1 MIKKLL
7 RICNLLNMKIK
18 NNLFIRKIIYFEIT
32 KTVSLS
38 KIIKSFLFLPAS
50 IYKELETWLRSK
62 DETVKT
68 DKISYMLNYA
78 F

>member
-18 NNLFIRKIIYFEIT
+18 NNLFVKKIIYFEIT

-50 IYKELETWLRSK
+50 IYKELET
-62 DETVKT
+62 VKT

>member
-1 MIKKLL
+1 
-7 RICNLLNMKIK
+7 MKIK
-18 NNLFIRKIIYFEIT
+18 NNLFVKKIIYFEIT

-50 IYKELETWLRSK
+50 IYKELETGLRTK
-62 DETVKT
+62 EETVKT